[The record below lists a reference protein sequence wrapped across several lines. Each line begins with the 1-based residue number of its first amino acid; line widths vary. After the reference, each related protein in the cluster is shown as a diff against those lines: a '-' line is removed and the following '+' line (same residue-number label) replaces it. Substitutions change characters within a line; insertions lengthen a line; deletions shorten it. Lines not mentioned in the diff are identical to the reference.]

1 MKSKI
6 IGRAYEN
13 LETASMNDDLDIH
26 GNLELSAEEMRALG
40 HRVADLIADHYSRLR
55 EKPVGNKGDS
65 AVLRPAFLEPPPS
78 SPAGLENIFAR
89 LEHDVFP
96 NIMNIG
102 HPRFFGFVPG
112 PSNFVSVMADALVA
126 GFNVFNGSWLG
137 GSSAAAMELAVIDW
151 FRNWCGF
158 PEAAGGLFV
167 SGGSMANLTA
177 LVAARHTRLD
187 DRTQSAIL
195 YYSDQ
200 THSSIDRALQVIGFL
215 PEQIRRIPSDGAF
228 RLPMDALARLVRA
241 DRAAGLRPFAV
252 IANAGTT
259 NTGAI
264 DPLSEI
270 AAFCRE
276 NNLWM
281 HVDGAYGA
289 AASISD
295 RGRKLLAGIEL
306 ADSLSFDPHKWLFQP
321 IECGCV
327 LLRDGA
333 LLKSTYRIMP
343 DYLADVHRNITEVNP
358 CDYGIQLTR
367 GFRALKVWMSIQ
379 YFGMDAFRAAV
390 DRGFALA
397 EFAEAKLRTMP
408 NWEVIA
414 PAQMAVVCFRRRGV
428 DESYYPKMHD
438 AMLRDGFA
446 LATSTVLDG
455 RKALRLCTI
464 NPRTTEADI
473 EQTLDWIDGLAVEC

>member
-1 MKSKI
+1 
-6 IGRAYEN
+6 
-13 LETASMNDDLDIH
+13 MNEK
-26 GNLELSAEEMRALG
+26 LELSPEEMRALG
-40 HRVADLIADHYSRLR
+40 HRVADMIADHYARLG
-55 EKPVGNKGDS
+55 EKPVGAKGDP
-65 AVLRPAFLEPPPS
+65 AVLRPAFLEPPP
-78 SPAGLENIFAR
+78 PAAVSADEIFAR
-89 LEHDVFP
+89 LDRDVFS

-102 HPRFFGFVPG
+102 HPRFFAFVPG
-112 PSNFVSVMADALVA
+112 PSNFVSVMADALAA

-158 PEAAGGLFV
+158 PETAGGLFV

-187 DRTQSAIL
+187 DRTHRAVL

-200 THSSIDRALQVIGFL
+200 THSSIDRALRVIGFL
-215 PEQIRRIPSDGAF
+215 PEQIRRIPSDDRF
-228 RLPMDALARLVRA
+228 RLPMDALAQRVNA

-264 DPLSEI
+264 DPLRDI

-289 AASISD
+289 AATICD
-295 RGRKLLAGIEL
+295 RGRKLLDGIEL
-306 ADSLSFDPHKWLFQP
+306 ADSLSFDPHKWLFQS

-327 LLRDGA
+327 LLRDAA
-333 LLKSTYRIMP
+333 LLKATYRIMP
-343 DYLADVHRNITEVNP
+343 EYLADVHRNITEVNP

-390 DRGFALA
+390 ERGFELA

-408 NWEVIA
+408 NWEVVS
-414 PAQMAVVCFRRRGV
+414 PAQMGIVCFRRRGAAV
-428 DESYYPKMHD
+428 NQGDAYYHEVHD

-446 LATSTVLDG
+446 LATSTVLNG
-455 RKALRLCTI
+455 RTALRLCPI

-473 EQTLDWIDGLAVEC
+473 EQTLDWIESLSSRV

>member
-1 MKSKI
+1 
-6 IGRAYEN
+6 
-13 LETASMNDDLDIH
+13 MNGH
-26 GNLELSAEEMRALG
+26 LELSPDEMRALG
-40 HRVADLIADHYSRLR
+40 HRVADLIADHFSRLP
-55 EKPVGNKGDS
+55 EKPVGAKGDP
-65 AVLRPAFLEPPPS
+65 AVLRPAFLEAPPVGPV
-78 SPAGLENIFAR
+78 GVDTIFAR
-89 LEHDVFP
+89 LERDVFP
-96 NIMNIG
+96 NIMNIC
-102 HPRFFGFVPG
+102 HPRFFAFVPG
-112 PSNFVSVMADALVA
+112 PSNFVSVMADALAA

-158 PEAAGGLFV
+158 PEGAGGLFV

-177 LVAARHTRLD
+177 LVAARHTRLE
-187 DRTQSAIL
+187 DRTHGAVL

-200 THSSIDRALQVIGFL
+200 THSSIDRAVGVIGFL
-215 PEQIRRIPSDGAF
+215 PEQIRRIPADHAF
-228 RLPMDALARLVRA
+228 RLPMEALAQAVDA
-241 DRAAGLRPFAV
+241 DRHAGLRPFAV

-264 DPLSEI
+264 DPLREI
-270 AAFCRE
+270 AAFCGE

-289 AASISD
+289 AAVISD
-295 RGRKLLAGIEL
+295 RGRKLLDGIEL

-333 LLKSTYRIMP
+333 LLKSTYRITP
-343 DYLADVHRNITEVNP
+343 EYLADVHRNVTEVTMH
-358 CDYGIQLTR
+358 DYGIQLTR

-390 DRGFALA
+390 ERGFVLA
-397 EFAEAKLRTMP
+397 EFAEAKLRRMP
-408 NWEVIA
+408 DWEVVT
-414 PAQMAVVCFRRRGV
+414 PAQMAVVCFRRRGA
-428 DESYYPKMHD
+428 DESYYQEVHD

-446 LATSTVLDG
+446 LATSTVLNG
-455 RKALRLCTI
+455 RTALRLCTI

-473 EQTLDWIDGLAVEC
+473 EQTLDWIDGLV

>member
-1 MKSKI
+1 MNERLDLSPDPT
-6 IGRAYEN
+6 
-13 LETASMNDDLDIH
+13 LSM
-26 GNLELSAEEMRALG
+26 SPEEMRALG
-40 HRVADLIADHYSRLR
+40 YRVADLIADHFSGLR
-55 EKPVGNKGDS
+55 EKPVGAKGDP
-65 AVLRPAFLEPPPS
+65 AELRPAFLHPPPS
-78 SPAGLENIFAR
+78 GSQSVDEIFAR
-89 LEHDVFP
+89 LERDVFP
-96 NIMNIG
+96 NIMNIC
-102 HPRFFGFVPG
+102 HPRFFAFVPG
-112 PSNFVSVMADALVA
+112 PSNFVSVMADALA
-126 GFNVFNGSWLG
+126 SGFNVFNGSWLG

-151 FRNWCGF
+151 FRQWCGF
-158 PEAAGGLFV
+158 PETAGGLFV

-187 DRTQSAIL
+187 DRTQNAVI

-200 THSSIDRALQVIGFL
+200 THSSIDRALRVIGFL
-215 PEQIRRIPSDGAF
+215 PEQIRRIPSDSGF
-228 RLPMDALARLVRA
+228 RLPMDAFARSVGE

-264 DPLSEI
+264 DPLREI
-270 AAFCRE
+270 AEFCRK
-276 NNLWM
+276 NDLWM

-289 AASISD
+289 AAAISD
-295 RGRKLLAGIEL
+295 RGRKLLDGIEL
-306 ADSLSFDPHKWLFQP
+306 ADSLSFDPHKWLFQS

-343 DYLADVHRNITEVNP
+343 EYLADVHRDVTEVNP

-390 DRGFALA
+390 ERGFALA
-397 EFAEAKLRTMP
+397 EFAEAKLAGMP
-408 NWEVIA
+408 DWDVIT
-414 PAQMAVVCFRRRGV
+414 PAQMGIVTFRRRGV
-428 DESYYPKMHD
+428 LEEFYPQIHE
-438 AMLRDGFA
+438 AMLCDGYA
-446 LATSTVLDG
+446 LATSTVLNG
-455 RKALRLCTI
+455 RTALRLCTI

-473 EQTLDWIDGLAVEC
+473 EQTLDWIDALAQSR

>member
-1 MKSKI
+1 
-6 IGRAYEN
+6 
-13 LETASMNDDLDIH
+13 MND
-26 GNLELSAEEMRALG
+26 NLELSPDEMRALG
-40 HRVADLIADHYSRLR
+40 HRVADLIADHFSQLR
-55 EKPVGNKGDS
+55 EKPVGAKGDP
-65 AVLRPAFLEPPPS
+65 AVLRPAFLEPPPLG
-78 SPAGLENIFAR
+78 PVGVDAIFAR
-89 LEHDVFP
+89 LERDVFP
-96 NIMNIG
+96 NIMNIC
-102 HPRFFGFVPG
+102 HPRFFAFVPG
-112 PSNFVSVMADALVA
+112 PSNFVSVMADALAA

-137 GSSAAAMELAVIDW
+137 ASSAAAMELAVIDW

-158 PEAAGGLFV
+158 PESAGGLFV

-177 LVAARHTRLD
+177 LVVARQTRLD
-187 DRTQSAIL
+187 DRTQGAVL

-200 THSSIDRALQVIGFL
+200 THSSVDRALKVIGFL
-215 PEQIRRIPSDGAF
+215 PEQIRRIPADAKS
-228 RLPMDALARLVRA
+228 RLPMEALAQAVDT

-264 DPLSEI
+264 DPLGEI
-270 AAFCRE
+270 AAFCRG

-289 AASISD
+289 AAAISD
-295 RGRKLLAGIEL
+295 RGRKLLDGIDL

-333 LLKSTYRIMP
+333 LLKSTYRITP
-343 DYLADVHRNITEVNP
+343 EYLADVHRNVTEVTMH
-358 CDYGIQLTR
+358 DYGIQLTR

-379 YFGMDAFRAAV
+379 YFGMDAFRSAV

-397 EFAEAKLRTMP
+397 EFAEEKLRSMP
-408 NWEVIA
+408 AWEVVT
-414 PAQMAVVCFRRRGV
+414 PAQMGIVTFRRRGAE
-428 DESYYPKMHD
+428 ESYYHQVHD

-446 LATSTVLDG
+446 LATSTVLNG
-455 RKALRLCTI
+455 RTALRLCTI

-473 EQTLDWIDGLAVEC
+473 EQTLDWIDGLV